1 MTETARVQY
10 VFLDV
15 VGFTHNR
22 SVEAQSDIISALNQI
37 VKEAVDALKLDPQ
50 AVVFIPTGDGIA
62 IALINPKG
70 FDGHLCLALSIN
82 EAVARHN
89 DNAPHTMRRFD
100 VRIGVNENI
109 DNVILDVNA
118 RTNVA
123 GTGISMAQRIMD
135 KADGGQVLVGQSVY
149 ETLRQR
155 ERYLESFRHYAATG
169 KHGLTFPVY
178 QFVSP
183 ISPGLNVEPPSSFAK
198 KATEAVKLT
207 KLAAYYIAH
216 AAKNRQFLL
225 SRKGD
230 ARRDEVATVL
240 LTYLAGDSVDASEA
254 GVHDKPTVKTWRA
267 DSASFEEQYHHYDSI
282 GFWPITDLARFLS
295 KDILGQYSEHFESA
309 GYLTTYGF
317 VRPSGVQKLWAEW
330 PQIAI
335 EFELPG
341 VEP

>member
-22 SVEAQSDIISALNQI
+22 SVEAQSDIISALNTI
-37 VKEAVDALKLDPQ
+37 VKESLVALKFEPQ
-50 AVVFIPTGDGIA
+50 GVVLIPTGDGIA
-62 IALINPKG
+62 IALINPMG
-70 FDGHLCLALSIN
+70 FDGHLCLALTII

-89 DNAPHTMRRFD
+89 DTAANSMRRFG

-135 KADGGQVLVGQSVY
+135 KADGGQILVGQSVY

-183 ISPGLNVEPPSSFAK
+183 ISPGLDVAPPSSFAR
-198 KATEAVKLT
+198 KATDVVKLT

-230 ARRDEVATVL
+230 SMREEVATVL
-240 LTYLAGDSVDASEA
+240 LAYLADDSVDASEA
-254 GVHDKPTVKTWRA
+254 GDHDKPAAKTWRA
-267 DSASFEEQYHHYDSI
+267 DSASFEEQYLHYNSME
-282 GFWPITDLARFLS
+282 FWPITDLARLLA
-295 KDILGQYSEHFESA
+295 KDILGRFSEHFESSA
-309 GYLTTYGF
+309 FLTNYAF
-317 VRPSGVQKLWAEW
+317 VRPSGVQKLRAEW

-335 EFELPG
+335 EFKLPG